1 MKSPHLRGRYF
12 RILTFFAGVI
22 VRFIYWE
29 LILRYLGLRPLV
41 RKTRSERFRREAV
54 RFRALAIRMG
64 GVMIKVG
71 QFLSSRL
78 DVLPPEV
85 TDTLADLQDEVP
97 AETFDDIRQLAE
109 RELGAPLAEKFDWFD
124 AEPLAAASLGQ
135 VHRAR
140 LKVEE
145 EADFRDVVVKVQRPN
160 IASIVDVD
168 LSALRRVGKWLTRYR
183 PIREHAD
190 VPALLREFSSTVREE
205 IDYLREAENARIFFE
220 NFKDDRDVHVPRVV
234 ASLTTLRVLTLEDV
248 FAIKI
253 TDYEAVSA
261 AGIDRGEVARKLL
274 DVYLKQIFDDGFF
287 HADPH
292 PGNLFV
298 TPLPLKKGSKRK
310 APRWQLTFV
319 DFGMVGRVPSG
330 AQDGLRE
337 MVIGVGTKD
346 AARLVRSY
354 QLLNVLL
361 PGADLKMIEQAEAQ
375 AFDRFWGMS
384 MSELKK
390 TSPEEIKKFA
400 HQYRDLM
407 LSMPFQAPN
416 DLLMLLRT
424 VAILSGMCTGLDPNF
439 NLWTQLAPYAQKMIA
454 SDSASGLDVILDQ
467 LGDVLQVLI
476 ALPSQTSRVLTKM
489 EQGELAVQAPQVTR
503 EVRALVRS
511 VDRLTGGVVFAAL
524 LFGAVMLQNAGNAAL
539 GNAFFGAAGAALL
552 WVLFGG
558 RGKN

>member
-489 EQGELAVQAPQVTR
+489 EQGELAVQSPQVTR
-503 EVRALVRS
+503 EVRTLVRS
-511 VDRLTGGVVFAAL
+511 VDRLTGGVVFAAFV
-524 LFGAVMLQNAGNAAL
+524 FGGVMLSDAGNAAL